1 MEEMSVRDFQSRVYA
16 FYHGNWREFPWRETH
31 DPYHILVSEMML
43 QQTQVER
50 VLPRYLSFTGLFP
63 DFFALASATPGDVVR
78 QWQGLGYNRRAI
90 YLHRIA
96 ERVVD
101 CHGGFLPE
109 DEAALRDLPGIGKA
123 TAAAIMAFAFGR
135 PSVLVETNI
144 RRVFIHCFF
153 PGEIGVNDARILPRV
168 EKTLDRE
175 NPREWYYALMDLG
188 VFLKK
193 KYGNANRRSAHYQ
206 RQSVFQGSDRQIRGR
221 ILDLLREY
229 PVMEVDQ
236 LLLQLDADPDR
247 ARALLMQLEDEGFLE
262 IHGRTAMLA

>member
-1 MEEMSVRDFQSRVYA
+1 MKEMSVRDFQSRVYA
-16 FYHGNWREFPWRETH
+16 FYHGNRRTFPWRETH

-50 VLPRYLSFTGLFP
+50 VLPRYLSFIAHFP

-135 PSVLVETNI
+135 PSILVETNI

-153 PGEIGVNDARILPRV
+153 PGEIGVTDARIIPLV
-168 EKTLDRE
+168 ETTLDLQ

-193 KYGNANRRSAHYQ
+193 KHGNANRRSAHYQ
-206 RQSVFQGSDRQIRGR
+206 RQSAFQGSDRQIRGR

-229 PVMEVDQ
+229 PAMEVDQ
-236 LLLQLDADPDR
+236 VLLQLDADPDR
-247 ARALLMQLEDEGFLE
+247 SRALLMQLENEGFLE
-262 IHGRTAMLA
+262 IRGRTAKLA